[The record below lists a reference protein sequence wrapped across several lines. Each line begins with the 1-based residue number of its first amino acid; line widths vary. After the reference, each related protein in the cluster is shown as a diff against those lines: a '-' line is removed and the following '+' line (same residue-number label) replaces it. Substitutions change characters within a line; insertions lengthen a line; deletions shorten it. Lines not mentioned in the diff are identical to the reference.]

1 MVIRMKPEIQ
11 AARELLKDLTPL
23 KTDCGAYCGGAC
35 CKSDSADEEG
45 MLLFPGEEAAYC
57 DCAWA
62 RVKPAQFEGL
72 SQAHILVCDGRCPRD
87 ERPLACRLFPVAP
100 HKTAGGFKAALDRR
114 AFAVCPLAGYGMSA
128 FDRAF
133 ANACTQAFD
142 ALSQDDECREYLT
155 AWSALMDEYARGL

>member
-1 MVIRMKPEIQ
+1 MKPEIQ

-72 SQAHILVCDGRCPRD
+72 PQAHILVCDGRCPRD
-87 ERPLACRLFPVAP
+87 ERPLACRLTRSRRIKLRAGSGPRSTVAHSRCVRWP
-100 HKTAGGFKAALDRR
+100 GTA
-114 AFAVCPLAGYGMSA
+114 
-128 FDRAF
+128 
-133 ANACTQAFD
+133 
-142 ALSQDDECREYLT
+142 
-155 AWSALMDEYARGL
+155 